1 MHTQVPTER
10 SVPVG
15 VRVCVHVFM
24 CVYPCV
30 CGGRVCLRARV
41 CGGGG
46 LCARGGRA
54 PPREWQLDLRCCEG
68 QGAEPQCRSGQQRQ
82 SALLAVEPL
91 TEAKDPRATNPGSR
105 LMSPPQRGLH
115 WEDARAHASVPLCLS
130 VPLSSQVRE

>member
-10 SVPVG
+10 SVSVG
-15 VRVCVHVFM
+15 VRARVYVCA
-24 CVYPCV
+24 P
-30 CGGRVCLRARV
+30 VCLWGTRVSARAGVWR
-41 CGGGG
+41 GRA
-46 LCARGGRA
+46 LRPGGRA

-115 WEDARAHASVPLCLS
+115 WEDALAHASVPLCLS